1 MSFGQSQY
9 PHRSP
14 VPCWLPSLATSL
26 RFIWAQGLVLALLAC
41 AVAPA
46 SGHVLFPHGY
56 GNGDILTFSGGTA
69 GKDYELRVAK
79 PGGGVVKATDAL
91 LDVTFLSHGQ
101 VKIAPRNVAPD
112 VYTEFYSLT
121 GGHGGT
127 QMLAAVFV
135 AGTDEIV
142 DGILSIDTVYDP
154 SPQFQNAAFTGNQL
168 WTTRVEATEGETQT
182 FSFPWQAVH
191 SGTKNWRVGNRILNP
206 PIRCEI
212 ESEYVADLADAPTRS
227 DLATLVMSETDTTGT
242 SGKVSIRFT
251 APDYNFGG
259 SNDYTVRIHNAQDP
273 YRIGGEGNPT
283 GCSGS
288 ALDVQITVRQQAAAA
303 PGAYV
308 DGDLRLV
315 NGAVPN
321 EGRLEMYVDDQ
332 WGTLCDDYWTD
343 DEADVAC
350 RQLGYEQGSVRN
362 GGRFLQSHFGAA
374 DEGVPIW
381 LDNLLCEGD
390 ESGLMECPRA
400 SQREGADLGQ
410 HNCSLAH
417 LEDVGVRCLTAE
429 PAGFSVAD
437 DSVDEGGILFFQITL
452 SRARESATRV
462 DYATSDGTARAGADY
477 VPTSGTLVFYAGEQT
492 RTVTVTVLDD
502 AHDEGSETLTLSL
515 SNAVEARIEDS
526 EATGTIVNSD
536 PLPKAWM
543 ARFGRTVAGHLVEAR
558 LEALPGFYVQLG
570 GHRLGGAVELDTSKL
585 ASRLAPDRYR
595 RDESELA
602 QASRA
607 GHDRAPVAAGQF
619 LPPGLQ

>member
-14 VPCWLPSLATSL
+14 VPCWLPSLARCL

-46 SGHVLFPHGY
+46 SSHVLFPHGY

-101 VKIAPRNVAPD
+101 VKIAPRNVAPN
-112 VYTEFYSLT
+112 VYTEFYSLA

-127 QMLAAVFV
+127 QMPAAVFV

-142 DGILSIDTVYDP
+142 DGTLSIDTVYDP

-168 WTTRVEATEGETQT
+168 WTTRVEASEGETQT

-212 ESEYVADLADAPTRS
+212 ESEYVAVLADAPTHS

-288 ALDVQITVRQQAAAA
+288 ALDVQITVRQAAAA

-332 WGTLCDDYWTD
+332 WGTFCDDYWTD

-350 RQLGYEQGSVRN
+350 RQLGYEQGAVRN

-390 ESGLMECPRA
+390 ESGLMDCPRA
-400 SQREGADLGQ
+400 WQSEGIELGQ
-410 HNCSLAH
+410 HNCSLDH
-417 LEDVGVRCLTAE
+417 TEDVGVQLPDR
-429 PAGFSVAD
+429 
-437 DSVDEGGILFFQITL
+437 
-452 SRARESATRV
+452 
-462 DYATSDGTARAGADY
+462 RAG
-477 VPTSGTLVFYAGEQT
+477 YAF
-492 RTVTVTVLDD
+492 
-502 AHDEGSETLTLSL
+502 S
-515 SNAVEARIEDS
+515 
-526 EATGTIVNSD
+526 
-536 PLPKAWM
+536 
-543 ARFGRTVAGHLVEAR
+543 
-558 LEALPGFYVQLG
+558 G
-570 GHRLGGAVELDTSKL
+570 GHG
-585 ASRLAPDRYR
+585 
-595 RDESELA
+595 DERGPYSCFPSHPE
-602 QASRA
+602 
-607 GHDRAPVAAGQF
+607 
-619 LPPGLQ
+619 PGSGV